1 MEWHSA
7 LMAQMRQDAGPPRRS
22 VPCAV
27 TLPPAVSRRAGSVTA
42 MPTAWTTVT
51 SRAVVRPL
59 GWVGQKLLRVAC
71 PTGGCTGFPEVPGAG
86 TAWGNLLSRWRGC
99 TLLSVLS
106 VLVGWGQGW
115 GQCPRSA
122 LALPAVPKECGP
134 AEFSCRSGQCV
145 ALVLRCDGDH
155 DCRDGSDEE
164 DCAVPRPLVCRAG
177 ELACPHSGECVPEAW
192 RCDGA
197 ADCRDGTDE
206 QVGEV
211 VGTHLVPSC
220 SPPGGLVALF
230 TLCSCRVVPWRKG
243 CVGTS
248 GGAAL
253 MATNAS
259 LISGA
264 AMERVTAWMAATR
277 LAVSNTLLL
286 YPLCVS
292 AKGSCWVP
300 STEGGRD
307 MSVPRQKAL
316 CAGCLFPAFVV
327 APGPE

>member
-1 MEWHSA
+1 MGYHSA
-7 LMAQMRQDAGPPRRS
+7 PTPQMRQAAGPPRRS

-27 TLPPAVSRRAGSVTA
+27 TLPPAASRRAGSVMA
-42 MPTAWTTVT
+42 MPTAWTTVMN
-51 SRAVVRPL
+51 RAVVRPL
-59 GWVGQKLLRVAC
+59 DWVGQKLLGVAC
-71 PTGGCTGFPEVPGAG
+71 PIGGCTRFPEVPGAG
-86 TAWGNLLSRWRGC
+86 TAQGDLLSSWRGC
-99 TLLSVLS
+99 TLLSAMS
-106 VLVGWGQGW
+106 VLVGWAW
-115 GQCPRSA
+115 GQCPCSV
-122 LALPAVPKECGP
+122 LALPTVPKECGP

-145 ALVLRCDGDH
+145 ALVLRCDGDP

-164 DCAVPRPLVCRAG
+164 NCAVPRPLVCRAG
-177 ELACPHSGECVPEAW
+177 EVACPRSGECVPEAW

-211 VGTHLVPSC
+211 MGTQLVPC
-220 SPPGGLVALF
+220 RSPPGGLVSLF

-243 CVGTS
+243 CVGTIS
-248 GGAAL
+248 GAVL

-259 LISGA
+259 LIPGA
-264 AMERVTAWMAATR
+264 VMERVTARMAVTR

-286 YPLCVS
+286 CPLCVS

-300 STEGGRD
+300 STEGGGD

-327 APGPE
+327 APGPG